1 MWVPPFGYPRIKG
14 YLLLPVAF
22 RSLSRLSSAL
32 SAKASTLRSFL
43 LDLVQ
48 QINRSVK
55 VLSSSFEKASS
66 LFPPSVA
73 SAGVLLLDRIHS
85 DHTFE
90 LSKLLLG
97 LMFDVLYY
105 LSVCSF
111 QRTCYPFKIR
121 SQRIRFFV
129 CLAATYLPVPSPAE
143 YFRPSGS

>member
-1 MWVPPFGYPRIKG
+1 MDTGGLLQWVSPFRHPRISG

-43 LDLVQ
+43 LDLVR
-48 QINRSVK
+48 QIHRSVK
-55 VLSSSFEKASS
+55 VLSFSFEKASS

-73 SAGVLLLDRIHS
+73 STGVLLLDRINLNVS
-85 DHTFE
+85 FDP
-90 LSKLLLG
+90 LKSLLG

-111 QRTCYPFKIR
+111 QRTCYPFWFTKM
-121 SQRIRFFV
+121 
-129 CLAATYLPVPSPAE
+129 
-143 YFRPSGS
+143 